1 MIPRPAQLGRAVSP
15 VRATARVHPSR
26 TPPVVAVYVEF
37 VRTDGQK
44 TCYRTTVLGEFQ
56 PVLGRFGTVSISFS
70 PFWVGFERH
79 FEARSASR
87 AHWPGCVAK
96 TRDNPSGAH
105 VACDAQWPATRTCGR
120 QRRPSVQREPATLL
134 KLSSATGGLV
144 HETGTGQCKVLE
156 VDRRRIVQMP
166 LYRIAQDRL
175 APIDTTTFAAA
186 KIRERDDLQRLLRKQ
201 IEVIL
206 PDSMV
211 LAEEFGNWEESR
223 RSIDLL
229 VLDRD
234 ANLVVVELKRTE
246 DGGHMELQALRY
258 AAMISAMTFQQAVDA
273 HSQFLLKLGI
283 KEDPQARILEFLG
296 WEQPDED
303 AFGQDVRIVLASS
316 NFSKELTTAVLWLN
330 ERGIDFCCVRMVP
343 YGHNDQVLLDV
354 QQVIPLPEAEEYQIR
369 VREKATQERV
379 ARHGQGDRA
388 QRNLRFW
395 SRLLEKANAVLPL
408 HQNISRSKDNWISAT
423 SHGIHFNY
431 VTAHGNGRVE
441 LFLARPEQAEN
452 KAIFDELH
460 AKRTDIEAA
469 FGDTLDWQRL
479 DDGVGSRVAFD
490 ITSGSVKD
498 ETTWDELHD
507 AMVDAMK
514 RLEAALS
521 SHITA
526 YRSGGKPADIQSAS

>member
-1 MIPRPAQLGRAVSP
+1 
-15 VRATARVHPSR
+15 
-26 TPPVVAVYVEF
+26 
-37 VRTDGQK
+37 
-44 TCYRTTVLGEFQ
+44 
-56 PVLGRFGTVSISFS
+56 
-70 PFWVGFERH
+70 
-79 FEARSASR
+79 
-87 AHWPGCVAK
+87 
-96 TRDNPSGAH
+96 
-105 VACDAQWPATRTCGR
+105 
-120 QRRPSVQREPATLL
+120 
-134 KLSSATGGLV
+134 
-144 HETGTGQCKVLE
+144 
-156 VDRRRIVQMP
+156 MP